1 MQKCKMV
8 TAWETTYTEK
18 KECETQNKDEC
29 LTVPVEKTRVEEN
42 PTEVCKACEAEECR
56 PFVTR
61 TCQKCR
67 REIEEQCEEKTIN
80 KCDEVPREVC
90 EDKVTN
96 VTSYETVPVCK
107 KVRDI

>member
-1 MQKCKMV
+1 MGNPEHEHCITLKVGLPGKSILGYYF
-8 TAWETTYTEK
+8 YTI
-18 KECETQNKDEC
+18 
-29 LTVPVEKTRVEEN
+29 
-42 PTEVCKACEAEECR
+42 AS
-56 PFVTR
+56 R